1 MTSPFT
7 PLALVA
13 TFAALAAPAAAQAPI
28 NWSRGTPVTV
38 TMTNRGFVPE
48 RLQMRAGRQYIL
60 TIRNP
65 SSRGH
70 TFASKEFFGLARV
83 APRDGRW
90 LPRNEVELKP
100 GQRATLHLVAP
111 TTPGAQYEFRS
122 TRVADAGTKYKGAI
136 YVR

>member
-1 MTSPFT
+1 MTFPFT
-7 PLALVA
+7 PLALA
-13 TFAALAAPAAAQAPI
+13 AAAAALAAPAAAQAPI

-70 TFASKEFFGLARV
+70 TFQAKQFFAQARV

-90 LPRNEVELKP
+90 IPRNEVELKP

-111 TTPGAQYEFRS
+111 TTPGSQYEYKS
-122 TRVADAGTKYKGAI
+122 SRVADAGTKYKGDI
-136 YVR
+136 FVR